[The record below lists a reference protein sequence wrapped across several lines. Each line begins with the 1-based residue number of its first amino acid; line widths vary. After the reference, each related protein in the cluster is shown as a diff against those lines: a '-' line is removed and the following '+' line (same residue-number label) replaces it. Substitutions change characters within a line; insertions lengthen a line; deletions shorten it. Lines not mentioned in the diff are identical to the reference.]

1 MENKYEQYEA
11 HDEIFTI
18 PNLISFIRL
27 CMIPVV
33 VMLILDD
40 CDVFAIILFA
50 ITAGTDWV
58 DGQIARR
65 TNSVSKLGQLLDP
78 AVDRLL
84 VVFTVLAL
92 LIIGRLPL
100 WIIAFVLV
108 RDFVMLAGGFVLL
121 NKFGARVPV
130 VFAGKLATTLLYFG
144 FGLLIINIPLLS
156 GLGWCDISWLP
167 LFNADPYP
175 LGFCFVYAG
184 LLLSL
189 FTSVYYMIQGV
200 MTYRSCSALKKGEG
214 VN

>member
-40 CDVFAIILFA
+40 RDVFAIILFA

-189 FTSVYYMIQGV
+189 FTSVYYVIQGV
-200 MTYRSCSALKKGEG
+200 MTYRNCSALKKGEG